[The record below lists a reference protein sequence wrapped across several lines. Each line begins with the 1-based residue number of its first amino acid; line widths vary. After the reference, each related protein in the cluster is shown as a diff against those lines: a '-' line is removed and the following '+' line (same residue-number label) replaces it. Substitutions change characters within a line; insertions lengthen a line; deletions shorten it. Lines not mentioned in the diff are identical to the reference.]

1 MAITL
6 TQLSPVVRSTLI
18 PGFGFETIFSLAFDN
33 SYDANGDALDL
44 SAIFPN
50 EVYGGHPI
58 HALVDTSVVVL
69 KYRRGAS
76 GAPASGFVQSYV
88 TDTSGADGAM
98 VELSAGA
105 GNEGVTEQY
114 WVFFGR

>member
-1 MAITL
+1 MAIVASV
-6 TQLSPVVRSTLI
+6 LSPRVASSLI
-18 PGFGFETIFSLAFDN
+18 PGFGFEAIVNIVPDN
-33 SYDANGDALDL
+33 SYDANGDTTDL
-44 SAIFPN
+44 SAVFPN

-58 HALVDTSVVVL
+58 HAAIDTSVVVL
-69 KYRRGAS
+69 KYRRAAA
-76 GAPASGFVQSYV
+76 GAPATGFIQSYV

-105 GNEGVTEQY
+105 GNEGITEQY